1 MEIPPSKVFL
11 AQKFMIRKA
20 NIAGKPV
27 ITATQML
34 ESMIQN
40 PRPTRAECS
49 DVANAVYDGTDVS
62 FLIAKHLMYVC
73 VCRCLLFFDIH
84 IYSWSLTC
92 FILQKILMQAVML
105 SGESANSPY
114 FEEAVHIMSR
124 TVCNAEVARNYNVL
138 YQSICNT
145 VVREHGQLSVGES
158 VASSAV
164 KTALDVQAKLIV
176 IMSDSGK
183 MASYVSKFRPAV
195 SSLVLTPDLVVARQT
210 HGLLLGMHSI
220 HCDSLENSNEL
231 IEETMYELSRSGM
244 MKIGDKII
252 VIAGRAASMKERL
265 IITTLNEGESHGRFN
280 KNGGMFFNRGYI
292 LSFEQFVSSQ
302 S

>member
-1 MEIPPSKVFL
+1 
-11 AQKFMIRKA
+11 
-20 NIAGKPV
+20 
-27 ITATQML
+27 
-34 ESMIQN
+34 
-40 PRPTRAECS
+40 
-49 DVANAVYDGTDVS
+49 
-62 FLIAKHLMYVC
+62 
-73 VCRCLLFFDIH
+73 
-84 IYSWSLTC
+84 
-92 FILQKILMQAVML
+92 
-105 SGESANSPY
+105 
-114 FEEAVHIMSR
+114 
-124 TVCNAEVARNYNVL
+124 
-138 YQSICNT
+138 
-145 VVREHGQLSVGES
+145 
-158 VASSAV
+158 
-164 KTALDVQAKLIV
+164 
-176 IMSDSGK
+176 MSDSGK